1 MRLQAGTLLHG
12 DTYQIEKVLGQGSFG
27 ITYLAVHTVLE
38 RKVCIKEFFMKEIN
52 TRNADGSITGMTD
65 GSLSYNYGQ
74 KFKKEALNLSRLDH
88 PNIVRVTDS
97 FEENGT
103 YYYVMDYIDG
113 DNLNEYLKDH
123 EVTQKEALDII
134 RDVATALMYMHE
146 EKKMLHL
153 DLKPSNIM
161 RRHGDGHIFLI
172 DFGLSKHYSSDGQ
185 PETSTSIGLG
195 TAGYAPI
202 EQANQMKSGEF
213 RPTIDVYALG
223 ATLFKLLTRETPPQA
238 SEMVSDDELIESK
251 LRVNGIT
258 GPIIDVVVNA
268 MQPSVRK
275 RTQSVKAFLDS
286 LPYGTEEKPAKPKPK
301 AKKKPTAKPKEGP
314 SGEETEVLGGSEKR
328 KEQPFDEAN
337 WHVLAD
343 YVYYPNTTAEKANN
357 GDVDAMFAMGM
368 MLLRGRG
375 VGQSIE
381 SAQSY
386 FLKAQ
391 AKGDARAQKVLEDW
405 EKLKKKYENTDIH
418 STKKEAL
425 ISASLQAYIISFI
438 TLLGILGIFIADQS
452 VISYFFEYEYPFENI
467 NFPIESTFYY
477 VFILSSICILFLF
490 IKRVDVLYR
499 QIAKVLIIT
508 MGLEILYLILCTID
522 INIPNDY
529 FISRYVRRGLCG
541 LYGVS
546 GIMMFFKSNIY
557 LKVLGV
563 IFIINSLTSFIVD
576 YLMGHGGAPFFLVL
590 CGDFSYTI
598 RFVAMWWILT
608 RKEITKERM
617 I

>member
-27 ITYLAVHTVLE
+27 ITYLAMHTVLE

-113 DNLNEYLKDH
+113 DNLNDYLKGH
-123 EVTQKEALDII
+123 EVTQKEALGII

-153 DLKPSNIM
+153 DLKPGNIM

-223 ATLFKLLTRETPPQA
+223 ATLYKLLTRETPPPA

-268 MQPSVRK
+268 MQPNVRK

-301 AKKKPTAKPKEGP
+301 AKKKPTAKPKAKPETVG
-314 SGEETEVLGGSEKR
+314 SSKSEETEVLGEEP
-328 KEQPFDEAN
+328 KETNIDIDTYNIPIE
-337 WHVLAD
+337 
-343 YVYYPNTTAEKANN
+343 YVKYPTTTVEKANN
-357 GDVDAMFAMGM
+357 GDVNAMFALGM
-368 MLLRGRG
+368 MFLHGLG
-375 VGQSIE
+375 VMRSLEYALPWFQ
-381 SAQSY
+381 
-386 FLKAQ
+386 KAQ
-391 AKGDARAQKVLEDW
+391 ALGDARAKNVIAQWD
-405 EKLKKKYENTDIH
+405 KLKKKYEKK
-418 STKKEAL
+418 STKTNVDVVDDDNLSWLVYVVIVVAAIAGLFVLMFTIKGCEN
-425 ISASLQAYIISFI
+425 SAGYAETVDTVCCDTSAID
-438 TLLGILGIFIADQS
+438 IAERNKVSIVGVQ
-452 VISYFFEYEYPFENI
+452 
-467 NFPIESTFYY
+467 
-477 VFILSSICILFLF
+477 SSIGTYDYLGE
-490 IKRVDVLYR
+490 VNSDVPDGYGEAWFEDGRYYKGYFTNGNLN
-499 QIAKVLIIT
+499 
-508 MGLEILYLILCTID
+508 GSCTI
-522 INIPNDY
+522 
-529 FISRYVRRGLCG
+529 
-541 LYGVS
+541 
-546 GIMMFFKSNIY
+546 FKYDNGDSFEGTFSNNEFDT
-557 LKVLGV
+557 G
-563 IFIINSLTSFIVD
+563 T
-576 YLMGHGGAPFFLVL
+576 
-590 CGDFSYTI
+590 YTI
-598 RFVAMWWILT
+598 AEDGSCFVGSFKGGQPEKGVWYDKNGNIIEEL
-608 RKEITKERM
+608 
-617 I
+617 

>member
-12 DTYQIEKVLGQGSFG
+12 DSYKIEKVLGQGSFG
-27 ITYLAVHTVLE
+27 ITYLAVHMALE

-52 TRNADGSITGMTD
+52 TRNADGSITGITD

-113 DNLNEYLKDH
+113 DNLNDYLKGH

-153 DLKPSNIM
+153 DLKPGNIM

-172 DFGLSKHYSSDGQ
+172 DFGLSKHYSSNGQ

-202 EQANQMKSGEF
+202 EQANQMKSSEF

-238 SEMVSDDELIESK
+238 SEIVSDDELIESK
-251 LRVNGIT
+251 LRANGIT

-268 MQPSVRK
+268 MQPNVRK

-286 LPYGTEEKPAKPKPK
+286 LPYGTEEKPVKPKPK
-301 AKKKPTAKPKEGP
+301 AKKKPTAKPKEE
-314 SGEETEVLGGSEKR
+314 SNGEETEVLGGSEKR
-328 KEQPFDEAN
+328 KEQPFVEVN
-337 WHVLAD
+337 WRIPAD
-343 YVYYPNTTAEKANN
+343 YVCYPNTTAEKANN

-368 MLLRGRG
+368 MLLRGQG

-386 FLKAQ
+386 FQKAQ
-391 AKGDARAQKVLEDW
+391 ALGDARTKKVLEDW

-438 TLLGILGIFIADQS
+438 TLLGILGIFIADQYDFS
-452 VISYFFEYEYPFENI
+452 DFFEYEYPFENI

-529 FISRYVRRGLCG
+529 FISRYVRRGLWG

-546 GIMMFFKSNIY
+546 GIMMFFKCSIY
-557 LKVLGV
+557 LKVLGI
-563 IFIINSLTSFIVD
+563 IFIINSLISFIVY
-576 YLMGHGGAPFFLVL
+576 YLLGHGGASLFLVL
-590 CGDFSYTI
+590 CFDFSYII

-608 RKEITKERM
+608 RKEITNESN
-617 I
+617 

>member
-1 MRLQAGTLLHG
+1 
-12 DTYQIEKVLGQGSFG
+12 
-27 ITYLAVHTVLE
+27 
-38 RKVCIKEFFMKEIN
+38 MKEIN

-123 EVTQKEALDII
+123 EVTQKEALSII

-153 DLKPSNIM
+153 DLKPGNIM

-251 LRVNGIT
+251 LRATGIT
-258 GPIIDVVVNA
+258 SPIIDVVVNA

-301 AKKKPTAKPKEGP
+301 AKKKPTAKPKAKPETVG
-314 SGEETEVLGGSEKR
+314 SSKSEETEVLGEEP
-328 KEQPFDEAN
+328 KETNIDTYNIPIE
-337 WHVLAD
+337 
-343 YVYYPNTTAEKANN
+343 YVKYPTTTVEKANN
-357 GDVDAMFAMGM
+357 GDVNAMFALGM
-368 MLLRGRG
+368 MFLHGLG
-375 VGQSIE
+375 VMRSLEYALPWFQ
-381 SAQSY
+381 
-386 FLKAQ
+386 KAQ
-391 AKGDARAQKVLEDW
+391 ALGDARAKNVIAQWD
-405 EKLKKKYENTDIH
+405 KLKKKYERKK
-418 STKKEAL
+418 TKTNVDVVEDDNIPVCPINARYVGVL
-425 ISASLQAYIISFI
+425 AFI
-438 TLLGILGIFIADQS
+438 GILGIVLCKFAIFEEYDVPYALLNCDFLGLIAANTASLCLTVLFAYAIRQTDRLLYGSFIALICIEILCFVSFVVYGMNSRVYGSFDYEAVLGTFTHMGIFSVMGIHIIS
-452 VISYFFEYEYPFENI
+452 VICGMIILFKCEGVKKSLGLMLILYGSLEIIKEYMGKEYMGYYIYEYYDVFGMPN
-467 NFPIESTFYY
+467 FYY
-477 VFILSSICILFLF
+477 ICELFL
-490 IKRVDVLYR
+490 
-499 QIAKVLIIT
+499 
-508 MGLEILYLILCTID
+508 EI
-522 INIPNDY
+522 
-529 FISRYVRRGLCG
+529 
-541 LYGVS
+541 
-546 GIMMFFKSNIY
+546 MW
-557 LKVLGV
+557 
-563 IFIINSLTSFIVD
+563 
-576 YLMGHGGAPFFLVL
+576 
-590 CGDFSYTI
+590 
-598 RFVAMWWILT
+598 FVAMWWILT
-608 RKEITKERM
+608 RKEITNEYN
-617 I
+617 